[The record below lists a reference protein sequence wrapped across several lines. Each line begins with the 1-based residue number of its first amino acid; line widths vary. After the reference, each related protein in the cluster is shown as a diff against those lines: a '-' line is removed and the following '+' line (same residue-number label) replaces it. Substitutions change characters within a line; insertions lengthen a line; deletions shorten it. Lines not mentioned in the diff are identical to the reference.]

1 MKDSTAM
8 RSIFLEEFLDASPK
22 SALIIGSEG
31 QRSSGDSV
39 KVCYANRAFLD
50 IIGDAS
56 AESVSEH
63 SDGGAEGD
71 LTTMILA
78 KCVRPSTSRFI
89 KWTDTVFLNPSVG
102 HSLRTS
108 FQGFSASE
116 EGPAAPRRQVV
127 DIVWNA
133 VVVQDTYIVL
143 TGKTTGTVSF
153 FKGEKESPESES
165 PHSSRVPVASQ
176 PTTSSPPRDLHDPD
190 ADQMKSVSSISSAGG
205 RPALKTNSSTSTTY
219 FTDKF
224 TDTNTPAAEK
234 GLDPWRHREK
244 VYLQAALI

>member
-1 MKDSTAM
+1 MR

-31 QRSSGDSV
+31 ERSSGEAV

-50 IIGDAS
+50 MIGDAS
-56 AESVSEH
+56 AESVSER
-63 SDGGAEGD
+63 SDGGTDED

-89 KWTDTVFLNPSVG
+89 KWTDTVFQNPTVG

-108 FQGFSASE
+108 FQGFSATE
-116 EGPAAPRRQVV
+116 EGPAAPRRQIV

-133 VVVQDTYIVL
+133 VVVQNTYIVL

-153 FKGEKESPESES
+153 FKGENESPETES
-165 PHSSRVPVASQ
+165 PPSLRVPMTSP
-176 PTTSSPPRDLHDPD
+176 PTTPSRSTELRDPD
-190 ADQMKSVSSISSAGG
+190 VDQIKSASSVSSGSSVGG
-205 RPALKTNSSTSTTY
+205 RPTLKTNSSTSTAY

-244 VYLQAALI
+244 VYFQATLM